1 MTDNGVISAIIV
13 SSDPKAVTEL
23 RQVLQGTEQEKLVL
37 LQAGTGAEG
46 LRLIR
51 ARQCECAIVD
61 GSLPDMDALEFTR
74 QLRDMPVLILP
85 PAESARRGSAVR
97 RAAGFILA
105 SAVVQKIQATLR
117 QLNQAVEQNP
127 ASIVITDSEG
137 KIEYVNP
144 KFTELTG
151 YSADEVL
158 GQNPR
163 ILKSGRHA
171 PEYYRELWR
180 TITSGRV
187 WRGEFYNKKKDGGFY
202 WESASISPI
211 VDDRGRITNFVAVKE
226 DITERKKT
234 EETLRQLTRAVEQS
248 PATVV
253 ITDPGGKIEYVNP
266 KFTALT
272 GYSADEARGQNP
284 RILKSGDQPAEFYRN
299 LWETV
304 TAGNEWRGEFHNR
317 KKNGELYWESA
328 SISPITD
335 DQGRITRFVAVKE
348 DITQRK
354 KAEELLRINEEKL
367 RQRNE
372 IMETDLRIAEATQ
385 NALLKRELPRCG
397 FLNVD
402 FRYLPLD
409 RVGGDYFSFF
419 PLDGDGVGV
428 FIGDVAGH
436 GVASALFLALINFA
450 AEKTFYRHGHD
461 PLGYLASLNRDLIGF
476 MSNYF
481 ITGIYGL
488 FERGQG
494 DGAAFFR
501 CANGGHPQPV
511 LFREDGRA
519 EFIGSSGNIIGQ
531 FENAVFHEK
540 SAALARGD
548 RVFLYT
554 DGVPETVNARRER
567 LGFDSDLLEFFTRSR
582 RESLS
587 GTLDTVIDRLRE
599 YRDGSPAEDDI
610 ILIGIEVV

>member
-253 ITDPGGKIEYVNP
+253 ITDPG
-266 KFTALT
+266 
-272 GYSADEARGQNP
+272 
-284 RILKSGDQPAEFYRN
+284 
-299 LWETV
+299 
-304 TAGNEWRGEFHNR
+304 
-317 KKNGELYWESA
+317 
-328 SISPITD
+328 
-335 DQGRITRFVAVKE
+335 
-348 DITQRK
+348 
-354 KAEELLRINEEKL
+354 
-367 RQRNE
+367 
-372 IMETDLRIAEATQ
+372 
-385 NALLKRELPRCG
+385 
-397 FLNVD
+397 
-402 FRYLPLD
+402 
-409 RVGGDYFSFF
+409 
-419 PLDGDGVGV
+419 
-428 FIGDVAGH
+428 
-436 GVASALFLALINFA
+436 
-450 AEKTFYRHGHD
+450 
-461 PLGYLASLNRDLIGF
+461 
-476 MSNYF
+476 
-481 ITGIYGL
+481 
-488 FERGQG
+488 
-494 DGAAFFR
+494 
-501 CANGGHPQPV
+501 
-511 LFREDGRA
+511 
-519 EFIGSSGNIIGQ
+519 
-531 FENAVFHEK
+531 EK
-540 SAALARGD
+540 SN
-548 RVFLYT
+548 T
-554 DGVPETVNARRER
+554 
-567 LGFDSDLLEFFTRSR
+567 
-582 RESLS
+582 
-587 GTLDTVIDRLRE
+587 
-599 YRDGSPAEDDI
+599 
-610 ILIGIEVV
+610 